1 MGIAL
6 GASPIAA
13 AHLGGQELTKIYLGA
28 VEVFSAGY
36 DPIQDFANGEQ
47 GFIYDIQDLS
57 TLFQDTA
64 DTIPAVVGQPV
75 ARILD
80 KSGNGNH
87 ATQVSPTSRAI
98 LRFVDGKYWLQPD
111 GTDDWYITPTITPGT
126 DKAQVI
132 VGIRKLSDASYG
144 GICELSQ
151 NADAN
156 AGGLAFFG
164 ANIPGFYMS
173 TGAIGNRSVTSGSI
187 PTAAIAAPV
196 TSTML
201 VAYDRAINTTAEI
214 SYSHNGAAMTSAGVG
229 MQGTTALGNFG
240 AFPVYLFRRGGLTL
254 PLSGLISSM
263 VLRFGPNLTPE
274 QIANMNAWANERAG
288 AYL

>member
-1 MGIAL
+1 MRLRATRLTSISHAVRRV
-6 GASPIAA
+6 AA
-13 AHLGGQELTKIYLGA
+13 PPEP
-28 VEVFSAGY
+28 AGY

-47 GFIYDIQDLS
+47 GFIYDISDLS

-87 ATQVSPTSRAI
+87 ATQVSPASRAI
-98 LRFVDGKYWLQPD
+98 LVSFNGKYWLQTD

-132 VGIRKLSDASYG
+132 VGIRKLSDAAFG
-144 GICELSQ
+144 GICELSP
-151 NADAN
+151 NTDTN
-156 AGGLAFFG
+156 AGGLAFYG
-164 ANIPGFYMS
+164 ANIPGFYTS
-173 TGAIGNRSVTSGSI
+173 CGSPLNWTLGSRLPPSGAAS
-187 PTAAIAAPV
+187 APS

-201 VAYDRAINTTAEI
+201 VAYDRAINNSGET
-214 SYSHNGAAMTSAGVG
+214 SYSYNGGAMTSTGVSAV
-229 MQGTTALGNFG
+229 GTTALGNFG
-240 AFPVYLFRRGGLTL
+240 AFPVYIGRRGGASL
-254 PLSGLISSM
+254 PLNGLISSM

-274 QIANMNAWANERAG
+274 QIANMNAWTNERAG